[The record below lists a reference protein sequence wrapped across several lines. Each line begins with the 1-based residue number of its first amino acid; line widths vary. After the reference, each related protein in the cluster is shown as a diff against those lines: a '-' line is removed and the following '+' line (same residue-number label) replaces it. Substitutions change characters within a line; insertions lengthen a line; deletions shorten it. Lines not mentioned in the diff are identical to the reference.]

1 MDSSRHWFLV
11 CYDIREPRRL
21 QRVARHLKGYGQRV
35 QYSVFRCRLN
45 ARQLERLKW
54 ELTALVAIEDDMM
67 YIGLCD
73 RCVSRIGDHNPS
85 QDWPVEPP
93 THQIV

>member
-1 MDSSRHWFLV
+1 MDSSRHWYLV
-11 CYDIREPRRL
+11 CYDIHESRRL

-35 QYSVFRCRLN
+35 QYSIFRCRLN
-45 ARQLERLKW
+45 VRQLERLKW
-54 ELTALVAIEDDMM
+54 ELTALVAVEDDII

-73 RCVSRIGDHNPS
+73 NCVSRITDYNLS
-85 QDWPVEPP
+85 EDWPVDSP

>member
-1 MDSSRHWFLV
+1 MDSSRHWYLV
-11 CYDIREPRRL
+11 SYDIRDPRRL
-21 QRVARHLKGYGQRV
+21 QRVAKHLLGYGHRI
-35 QYSVFRCRLN
+35 QYSIFRCRLN

-54 ELTALVAIEDDMM
+54 ELAGMLAAEDDMM

-73 RCVSRIGDHNPS
+73 ACVARVSDHNPS
-85 QDWPVEPP
+85 QAWPTESS